1 MRIIGKFT
9 YWGSGLLLFLFWI
22 GTLMDWLGGIFGF
35 LLGIIL
41 SPGLV
46 VFPFVYWIVEG
57 IFPINYFIIWGIGIV
72 GLIVASISE
81 TSNES
86 V

>member
-1 MRIIGKFT
+1 
-9 YWGSGLLLFLFWI
+9 
-22 GTLMDWLGGIFGF
+22 MDWLGGIFGF